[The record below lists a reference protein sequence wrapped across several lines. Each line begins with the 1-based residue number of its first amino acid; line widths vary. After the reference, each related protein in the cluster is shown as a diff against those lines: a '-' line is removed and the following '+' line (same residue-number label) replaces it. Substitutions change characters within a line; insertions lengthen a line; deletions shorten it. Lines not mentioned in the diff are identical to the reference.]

1 LLALT
6 TEALYL
12 ILGLASAFYIAWNL
26 GANDAANPTNTAVGS
41 GAISIKKAL
50 IMFSMFAALGA
61 IAQGYM
67 VMKTIGKGVVKDLD
81 PLGALI
87 ASIMAGIWITL
98 VTWKGLPVSTTHS
111 TVGAVL
117 GIGLAYMYTH
127 GVARINWNVVYMV
140 VLSWIASPLL
150 AIVLSIIM
158 YFLLERVAKHLI
170 SKGKNVDKFFKVFLI
185 FNLAFSAYAFGTNDV
200 GNATGV
206 YITVASKVIGTPD
219 MTTML
224 YLAMFGALG
233 ITVGAL
239 TWGYKVINTVGF
251 KITRLDYISASAA
264 VFSNAIVVWG
274 FSTIPK
280 ILWNYGMPISTTHA
294 SVSSVIGVGIAKSRS
309 LKGVDWK
316 VVGYIIMSW
325 ILTVP
330 VAAFLSFIVYVSAL
344 SLFPIG

>member
-1 LLALT
+1 MET
-6 TEALYL
+6 LYL
-12 ILGLASAFYIAWNL
+12 LLGLVFAFYIAWNL

-50 IMFSMFAALGA
+50 IMFSIFAALGA
-61 IAQGYM
+61 IVQGYM
-67 VMKTIGKGVVKDLD
+67 VMKTIGKGVVKDID

-87 ASIMAGIWITL
+87 ASLMAGLWITF

-111 TVGAVL
+111 SVGAVL
-117 GIGLAYMYTH
+117 GIGLAYMYTQD
-127 GVARINWNVVYMV
+127 VMRVDWNVVYMV
-140 VLSWIASPLL
+140 ILSWITSPLL
-150 AIVLSIIM
+150 AIILSITI
-158 YFLLERVAKHLI
+158 YFALEKVAKYLI
-170 SKGKNVDKFFKVFLI
+170 SKGKNVDKFFKGFLL

-206 YITVASKVIGTPD
+206 YITVASKVMGTPD
-219 MTTML
+219 MTTMF
-224 YLAMFGALG
+224 YLALLGAVG

-264 VFSNAIVVWG
+264 VFSNAIIVWG

-280 ILWNYGMPISTTHA
+280 LLYNYGMPISTTHA
-294 SVSSVIGVGIAKSRS
+294 SVSSVIGVGIAKNRS

-316 VVGYIIMSW
+316 VVGYIIISW

-330 VAAFLSFIVYVSAL
+330 IAAFLSFAVYILASN
-344 SLFPIG
+344 LFPVV